1 MCVFIYICTDIHKF
15 PIQYDWN
22 NHRNKRLL
30 IARCVAICCWYYYI
44 ISSIKEKILPLF
56 QDVCIYYGSLIMI
69 QQVKICMRVLLQLIA
84 GYSISLVA
92 LIISKLLIF
101 LFVTFLFLPKVIH
114 PPACIISLLLKLY
127 FSLVFFLLLV
137 YFSLRFDLWT
147 AHKCITRIMCTQV
160 YIIFSYIY
168 VYTEF
173 TCKRDK

>member
-1 MCVFIYICTDIHKF
+1 MVYGVYLDSHTQQKVTPVIPVRRSLHFNCVHVCVYLYMYICTDIHKF

-30 IARCVAICCWYYYI
+30 IARCVALCCWYYYI

-92 LIISKLLIF
+92 LIISKLLVF
-101 LFVTFLFLPKVIH
+101 LFVTFLFLCCQMSYTP
-114 PPACIISLLLKLY
+114 PPASSAC
-127 FSLVFFLLLV
+127 F
-137 YFSLRFDLWT
+137 
-147 AHKCITRIMCTQV
+147 
-160 YIIFSYIY
+160 
-168 VYTEF
+168 
-173 TCKRDK
+173 